1 MRKNGDDRTVI
12 PEEVVDSSRP
22 QSLQDGDIGRVF
34 KAQYT
39 ISDFRAFHDIE
50 VFVKT
55 VDLFGQEN
63 EISVANYSSLKSRVT
78 TGLSSFAM
86 DLHPAIA
93 AAATTIG
100 FLYSV
105 FVVLQDFADM
115 VISVGKL
122 LLMLITG
129 ALWDAIKGIVSTVV
143 DVLTS
148 LQLDKVVDATK
159 SVAKGL
165 WKMAKELSPFQDNA
179 SNASFLGAFIIGFI
193 ALTLVV
199 ETMGGAAFKT
209 ARSVQKGEDGASLGS
224 FFTNV
229 REPLAD
235 MKNKATGFAKN
246 PGKVMKG
253 WIKAPI
259 NLGKKVMFGLDNFAS
274 NILLWGAVSKSPVRG
289 IFQVLGK
296 GYVWF
301 GKKFDADGAY
311 RLSRGLDFM
320 DGFQKSAKWKAAAK
334 SETFPRD

>member
-1 MRKNGDDRTVI
+1 MPWTSIRH
-12 PEEVVDSSRP
+12 
-22 QSLQDGDIGRVF
+22 
-34 KAQYT
+34 Y
-39 ISDFRAFHDIE
+39 
-50 VFVKT
+50 
-55 VDLFGQEN
+55 
-63 EISVANYSSLKSRVT
+63 
-78 TGLSSFAM
+78 
-86 DLHPAIA
+86 A

-122 LLMLITG
+122 FLMLITG

-209 ARSVQKGEDGASLGS
+209 ARSVQKGEDGAD
-224 FFTNV
+224 FVFTNV
-229 REPLAD
+229 MNQSKD

-246 PGKVMKG
+246 PGKVMK
-253 WIKAPI
+253 
-259 NLGKKVMFGLDNFAS
+259 
-274 NILLWGAVSKSPVRG
+274 
-289 IFQVLGK
+289 
-296 GYVWF
+296 
-301 GKKFDADGAY
+301 
-311 RLSRGLDFM
+311 
-320 DGFQKSAKWKAAAK
+320 KWHQ
-334 SETFPRD
+334 STD